1 MIGSLHPPPSLPRSF
16 APSLTVLPI
25 LSPSAS
31 DKAAARGVGGV
42 GGAEVGEEGREGVRR
57 GERMEEEK

>member
-1 MIGSLHPPPSLPRSF
+1 MIGSLHPPPSLPRSL
-16 APSLTVLPI
+16 APPLTVLPI

-31 DKAAARGVGGV
+31 DKAAASGQ
-42 GGAEVGEEGREGVRR
+42 GAEVGEEGREGVRR